1 MDDFHIV
8 TLIEIH
14 YFCSPMNVSSRLI
27 TIAGFLI
34 IALLSSSCKTK
45 FEKIRISN
53 DPERILREAH
63 AYFDA
68 GEYYKAQ
75 TLYELAIPAFRGKIE
90 GEKIFFNYAY
100 THYNTKQ
107 YMLSSHYFK
116 NFANT
121 FGNSDKKEEADYM
134 AAYSH
139 YAMSPAHN
147 LDQSESDKA
156 IEAFQLFMNT
166 YPDSERVKKCNDL
179 ITSMRSKMEEKAF
192 EEGKLYFNLKRY
204 NSATTSLAN
213 MLKDFPETNRAAE
226 VRYLIA
232 KASFLLADN
241 SVYLKKEERYTE
253 AIARCNDF
261 LKKHSRTKFKKE
273 VSSFLENSRK
283 ELNRITDGRS

>member
-1 MDDFHIV
+1 
-8 TLIEIH
+8 
-14 YFCSPMNVSSRLI
+14 MNVSFRLI
-27 TIAGFLI
+27 SIASILI
-34 IALLSSSCKTK
+34 VVLLNSSCKTK

-68 GEYYKAQ
+68 EDYYKAQ
-75 TLYELAIPAFRGKIE
+75 TLYELAIPAFRGKLE

-121 FGNSDKKEEADYM
+121 FGNSERKEEADYM

-139 YAMSPAHN
+139 FAMSPAHN
-147 LDQSESDKA
+147 LDQSESEKA

-166 YPDSERVKKCNDL
+166 YPDSERVKDCNKL
-179 ITSMRSKMEEKAF
+179 ITDMRAKMEDKAF
-192 EEGKLYFNLKRY
+192 EEGKLYYDLKRY
-204 NSATTSLAN
+204 SSATTSLAN
-213 MLKDFPETNRAAE
+213 MLKDFPETDKAAE

-232 KASFLLADN
+232 KASYLLADN

-261 LKKHSRTKFKKE
+261 LKKHSRTKFKE
-273 VSSFLENSRK
+273 DVASYLEDSTK
-283 ELNRITDGRS
+283 ELNKITNGRS

>member
-1 MDDFHIV
+1 MDDICIV
-8 TLIEIH
+8 SLIELY

-27 TIAGFLI
+27 TLASFL
-34 IALLSSSCKTK
+34 LLLLLNSSCKTK

-53 DPERILREAH
+53 DPERVLREAH

-68 GEYYKAQ
+68 EDFYKAQ
-75 TLYELAIPAFRGKIE
+75 TLYELAIPAFRGKLE
-90 GEKIFFNYAY
+90 AEKIFFNYAY

-121 FGNSDKKEEADYM
+121 FGNSEKKEEADYM

-166 YPDSERVKKCNDL
+166 YPDSERVKECNEL
-179 ITSMRSKMEEKAF
+179 ITQMRAKMEDKAF
-192 EEGKLYFNLKRY
+192 EEGKLYFDLKRY

-213 MLKDFPETNRAAE
+213 MLKDFPETDKAAE

-241 SVYLKKEERYTE
+241 SVYLKKVERYNE

-261 LKKHSRTKFKKE
+261 LKKHSKTKFKKE
-273 VSSFLENSRK
+273 VDSYLEDSQK